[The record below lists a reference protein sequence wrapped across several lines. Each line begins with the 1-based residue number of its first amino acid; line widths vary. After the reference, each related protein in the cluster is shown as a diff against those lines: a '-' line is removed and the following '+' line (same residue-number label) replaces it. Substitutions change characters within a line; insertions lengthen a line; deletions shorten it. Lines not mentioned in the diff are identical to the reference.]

1 MSALLL
7 TLLKLIFVALLF
19 LFPWQIA
26 RTITIHLGVKERS
39 SRRRSAKEIVIVRSD
54 SQSGL
59 EIPIDSVVV
68 MGRSEQADVILD
80 DSYASEFHLRFSLD
94 NGNLFVQDLG
104 STNGTYVNGRRIT
117 APVTVTRGDA
127 VQVGK
132 SVMEVR

>member
-19 LFPWQIA
+19 LFLWQIA

-39 SRRRSAKEIVIVRSD
+39 SRRRRAKEVVIVRSD
-54 SQSGL
+54 SQAGL

-80 DSYASEFHLRFSLD
+80 DSYASEFHLRFSID
-94 NGNLFVQDLG
+94 DDNLFVQDLG

-117 APVTVTRGDA
+117 TPVTVTRGDA

>member
-19 LFPWQIA
+19 LFLWQIA

>member
-19 LFPWQIA
+19 LFLWQIA
-26 RTITIHLGVKERS
+26 RTITIHLGVRDRS
-39 SRRRSAKEIVIVRSD
+39 PRRKRAKEIVFVRSE
-54 SQSGL
+54 SQAGL
-59 EIPIDSVVV
+59 EIPIESVVV
-68 MGRSEQADVILD
+68 MGRSDQADVVLD
-80 DSYASEFHLRFSLD
+80 DSYASEFHLRFSID
-94 NGNLFVQDLG
+94 DGNLYVQDLG

-117 APVTVTRGDA
+117 SPVTVGRGDA

>member
-19 LFPWQIA
+19 LFLWQIA
-26 RTITIHLGVKERS
+26 RTITIHLGIKERS
-39 SRRRSAKEIVIVRSD
+39 SRRRRAREVVIVRSD

-59 EIPIDSVVV
+59 EIPIESVVV
-68 MGRSEQADVILD
+68 MGRSDQADVVLD
-80 DSYASEFHLRFSLD
+80 DSYASEFHLRFSIDDDSL
-94 NGNLFVQDLG
+94 LVQDLG

-117 APVTVTRGDA
+117 TPVPVTRGDA

>member
-19 LFPWQIA
+19 LFLWQIA

-39 SRRRSAKEIVIVRSD
+39 SRKRRAREVVIVRSD

-68 MGRSEQADVILD
+68 MGRSEQADVVLD
-80 DSYASEFHLRFSLD
+80 DSYASEFHLRFSIDDGSL
-94 NGNLFVQDLG
+94 LVQDLG

-117 APVTVTRGDA
+117 TPVTVTRGDA

>member
-19 LFPWQIA
+19 LFLWQIA
-26 RTITIHLGVKERS
+26 RTITIHLGVRERSS
-39 SRRRSAKEIVIVRSD
+39 SRRRAKEIVFVRSD
-54 SQSGL
+54 SQAGL
-59 EIPIDSVVV
+59 EVPIESVVV
-68 MGRSEQADVILD
+68 MGRSEQADVVLD
-80 DSYASEFHLRFSLD
+80 DSYASEFHLRFSID
-94 NGNLFVQDLG
+94 DGNLYVQDLG

-117 APVTVTRGDA
+117 SPVTVARGDA

>member
-19 LFPWQIA
+19 LFLWQIA

-39 SRRRSAKEIVIVRSD
+39 SRRRRAKEVVIVRSD
-54 SQSGL
+54 SQAGL

-68 MGRSEQADVILD
+68 MGRSEQADIMLD
-80 DSYASEFHLRFSLD
+80 DTYASEFHLRFSID
-94 NGNLFVQDLG
+94 DGNLLVQDLG

-117 APVTVTRGDA
+117 TPVTVTRGDA

>member
-19 LFPWQIA
+19 LFLWQIA
-26 RTITIHLGVKERS
+26 RTMITHLGVRERS
-39 SRRRSAKEIVIVRSD
+39 ARKRRATEVVIVKSD
-54 SQSGL
+54 SQAGL
-59 EIPIDSVVV
+59 EIPIDGVVV
-68 MGRSEQADVILD
+68 LGRSDQADVVLN
-80 DSYASEFHLRFSLD
+80 DSYASEFHLRFSIDDGSLY
-94 NGNLFVQDLG
+94 VQDLG

-117 APVTVTRGDA
+117 APVAVGRGDA

>member
-19 LFPWQIA
+19 LFLWQIA
-26 RTITIHLGVKERS
+26 RTITVHLGVRERS
-39 SRRRSAKEIVIVRSD
+39 SRRKRAKEVVIVKSD

-59 EIPIDSVVV
+59 EIPIDSVIV
-68 MGRSEQADVILD
+68 MGRSDQADIVLD
-80 DSYASEFHLRFSLD
+80 DSYASEFHLRFSVDDGTLY
-94 NGNLFVQDLG
+94 VQDLG

-117 APVTVTRGDA
+117 APVSVGRGDA

>member
-7 TLLKLIFVALLF
+7 TLLKLVFVALLF
-19 LFPWQIA
+19 LFLWQIA
-26 RTITIHLGVKERS
+26 RTITVHLGVKERS
-39 SRRRSAKEIVIVRSD
+39 SRRRLAKEIVIVRSD

-68 MGRSEQADVILD
+68 MGRSEQADVMLD
-80 DSYASEFHLRFSLD
+80 DSYASEFHLRFSIDDGSLY
-94 NGNLFVQDLG
+94 VQDLG

-117 APVTVTRGDA
+117 TPVSVTRGDA

>member
-19 LFPWQIA
+19 LFLWQIA
-26 RTITIHLGVKERS
+26 RTITIHLGVQERS
-39 SRRRSAKEIVIVRSD
+39 SRRRQAKEVVIVRSD

-68 MGRSEQADVILD
+68 LGRSDQADVILD

-94 NGNLFVQDLG
+94 DGDLYVQDLG

-117 APVTVTRGDA
+117 APMAVSRGDA

>member
-19 LFPWQIA
+19 LFLWQIA
-26 RTITIHLGVKERS
+26 RTITIHLGVRERS
-39 SRRRSAKEIVIVRSD
+39 SRRRRAKEIVIVRSD
-54 SQSGL
+54 SQAGL

-68 MGRSEQADVILD
+68 LGRSDQADVMLD
-80 DSYASEFHLRFSLD
+80 DSYASEFHLRFSIDDGDLY
-94 NGNLFVQDLG
+94 VQDLG

-117 APVTVTRGDA
+117 APIAVSRGDA

>member
-19 LFPWQIA
+19 LFLWQIA
-26 RTITIHLGVKERS
+26 RTITIHLGLQERS
-39 SRRRSAKEIVIVRSD
+39 SRRRQAKEVVIVRSD

-68 MGRSEQADVILD
+68 LGRSDQADVILD

-94 NGNLFVQDLG
+94 DGDLYVQDLG

-117 APVTVTRGDA
+117 APMAVSRGDA